1 MRKNQIGSG
10 LGIFLIVTG
19 SGHFLFPEPL
29 DEIVPPVLPFDPRFW
44 TYASGVAELLVG
56 LLLLMPIRKYLFGIN
71 LKLAGACSAFVL
83 FLIVYPANI
92 YMAIDWLDRPFS
104 EAWVAWARLPLQ
116 FGLFYWSLSIAKKIR
131 TQIGK
136 NA

>member
-1 MRKNQIGSG
+1 MNITKTGRG
-10 LGIFLIVTG
+10 LGIFLLITG
-19 SGHFLFPEPL
+19 SGHFLFPAPL
-29 DEIVPPVLPFDPRFW
+29 DEIVPPFLPFDPRFW
-44 TYASGVAELLVG
+44 TYLSGFAEFAIG
-56 LLLLMPIRKYLFGIN
+56 LLLLMPVNKSIFGKN
-71 LKLAGACSAFVL
+71 LRLIGALSAFAL
-83 FLIVYPANI
+83 FIIVYPANI